1 MRCVNQS
8 SHCRLTLV
16 KWRSVAIS
24 DFFIRVAQ
32 LVKECTHGVG
42 VCLNARCVKK
52 GGTQLWHRDA
62 TILLNDFSEEVSI
75 RSSLHLPFGRPC
87 GAASLLASPP
97 YRKRPSC
104 SRGWRELQAQCRRAI
119 ALTAPAARLA
129 KALT

>member
-1 MRCVNQS
+1 MRYVNQS

-16 KWRSVAIS
+16 KRRSVAIS

-32 LVKECTHGVG
+32 LVKECTDGVG

-52 GGTQLWHRDA
+52 GGTQLWHRYA
-62 TILLNDFSEEVSI
+62 TI
-75 RSSLHLPFGRPC
+75 LHLPFGRPC

-104 SRGWRELQAQCRRAI
+104 SRGWRELQAQCRCAI

-129 KALT
+129 KVLT